1 MIITTAMLL
10 ERLRDYASPANK
22 IRRMAAN
29 GEIIPITRGLYETNA
44 SAPGCCMAPVIYA
57 PSYLSFEYALSRH
70 GLIPEAVHIY
80 TSATCAKRKTK
91 TYSCHFG
98 TFSYRDIPVKAYP
111 YGVSIIEENGYA
123 YRIAS
128 PEKALCDK
136 LYSIGPA
143 GSIKALRNILF
154 DDLRIYEEEFVRLN
168 MADIVFLSG
177 MYGSTNI
184 KLLAQYVRRIG

>member
-22 IRRMAAN
+22 IRRMSAN
-29 GEIIPITRGLYETNA
+29 GEIIPITRGFYETNA

-70 GLIPEAVHIY
+70 GLIPESVHIY
-80 TSATCAKRKTK
+80 TSATCAKKKTK

-136 LYSIGPA
+136 LYSIAPA
-143 GSIKALRNILF
+143 GSIRALRNILF
-154 DDLRIYEEEFVRLN
+154 DDLRIYEEEFARLN
-168 MADIVFLSG
+168 MADLVFLSG
-177 MYGSTNI
+177 IYGSTNI
-184 KLLAQYVRRIG
+184 KLLAQYVRRI